1 MENIWT
7 KVLVET
13 SNDGGETWKKDTRY
27 FFGDISKKD
36 LSNDN
41 QFSQIENK
49 RKIVL
54 ESIVYTDNDILTFTP
69 DTDII
74 KEVKL

>member
-13 SNDGGETWKKDTRY
+13 SNDGGETWKKD
-27 FFGDISKKD
+27 
-36 LSNDN
+36 
-41 QFSQIENK
+41 
-49 RKIVL
+49 
-54 ESIVYTDNDILTFTP
+54 ILTFTP

>member
-54 ESIVYTDNDILTFTP
+54 
-69 DTDII
+69 
-74 KEVKL
+74 